1 MYRCAPE
8 GRLKLFICLFFTVC
22 CLLLTPGAA
31 GAGPLDEWQA
41 MGSGTTSDLYN
52 VTYGGGRFV
61 AVGASGSIL
70 TSSDGSSW
78 SFAGSPTTAL
88 LYGVIYGSGVF
99 VASGQAGTVLSS
111 SNGTSWTQRTSG
123 ITNQLYCAAYGGGR
137 FVVVGTSGAILTS
150 SDGSSWTKPDSGVS
164 LGLFGVTYGN
174 GRFVIVGESG
184 VVLTSSDGADW
195 SRQTSNTSR
204 WLDEVA
210 YGNGRFVAA
219 GEGGAV
225 ITSPD
230 GLSWTPYSAGT
241 AGDLYCIGFG
251 NGTFAAVGAGGAIS
265 TTSDGASWTVRSSG
279 TTANLRGIAFDG
291 RRFLATGFQGTILQS
306 GAVSGPPVAN
316 AGMNR
321 YVTVGTLVTLDG
333 TASYDPLGGSL
344 TYEWR
349 IDSRPANSTTVLSA
363 PASVNPSF
371 TPDVVGRY
379 TVRLVVR
386 NGDGEA
392 SDPSWMTVSA
402 GTPPIAEPGAD
413 QSGIA
418 VGSQVTLDGSG
429 SSAPDG
435 NLPLSFSWEIAARPS
450 NSTATLTGA
459 SSAQARFIPDARGIY
474 TIRLTVTNSIG
485 LSSVPRT
492 TTVSVGHQ
500 PVADAGGNRTVN
512 MGTRVT
518 LDASRSWSPDAA
530 MPLTFAWEFRSRP
543 GGSSASLQDSTTAQ
557 TSFMADK
564 PGDFMVAVTVV
575 DPAGFESQPSTATVS
590 SQDPNGGG
598 SGGGGGGGGGGG
610 CFIATAAFG
619 SYLAPEVVVLRQF
632 RDNVLLRS
640 HAGRL
645 FVRGYNACS
654 PRLARRIE
662 HSPVS
667 AFIVRAT
674 LTPVIW
680 ALKYPAAFICALLLF
695 CGLLMRRYYLRIR
708 KGCL

>member
-1 MYRCAPE
+1 MYRCAPV
-8 GRLKLFICLFFTVC
+8 GRLRLFVYLFFIVL
-22 CLLLTPGAA
+22 CLMLTPGTAE
-31 GAGPLDEWQA
+31 AGPLDEWQA
-41 MGSGTTSDLYN
+41 MHSGTTSDLYN

-70 TSSDGSSW
+70 TSSNGSSW
-78 SFAGSPTTAL
+78 SFAGSPTTSL
-88 LYGVIYGSGVF
+88 LYGVTYGNGVF
-99 VASGQAGTVLSS
+99 VASGQAGTIVSS

-123 ITNQLYCAAYGGGR
+123 VTNLLYCAAYGGGR
-137 FVVVGTSGAILTS
+137 FVVVGTAGAILSS
-150 SDGSSWTKPDSGVS
+150 SDGTTWTKPASGVS

-184 VVLTSSDGADW
+184 VVLTSSDGVNW

-204 WLDEVA
+204 WLDEVS

-219 GEGGAV
+219 GEGGVA
-225 ITSPD
+225 ITSSD
-230 GLSWTPYSAGT
+230 GFGWTPHSSGIT
-241 AGDLYCIGFG
+241 GDLYCIGFG
-251 NGTFAAVGAGGAIS
+251 NGTFAAVGASGAVS
-265 TTSDGASWTVRSSG
+265 TTSDGVSWAVRSSG
-279 TTANLRGIAFDG
+279 TNANLRGIAFDG

-316 AGMNR
+316 AGTNR
-321 YVTVGTLVTLDG
+321 YVAVGTFVTLDG
-333 TASYDPLGGSL
+333 TASYDPLGGPL
-344 TYEWR
+344 TYEWV
-349 IDSRPANSTTVLSA
+349 IDSRPTGSTAVLSD

-371 TPDVVGRY
+371 TPDVVGHY
-379 TVRLVVR
+379 SVRLVVR
-386 NGDGEA
+386 NTGGDA
-392 SDPSWMTVSA
+392 SDPSWMTVTA
-402 GTPPIAEPGAD
+402 GTQPIADPGPD
-413 QSGIA
+413 QSGLA

-435 NLPLSFSWEIAARPS
+435 NVPLSFSWEIAARPS

-459 SSAQARFIPDARGIY
+459 SSAQAHFIPDARGIY

-485 LSSVPRT
+485 LSSEPRT
-492 TTVSVGHQ
+492 TTLTVGRP

-518 LDASRSWSPDAA
+518 LDASRSSSPDGVT
-530 MPLTFAWEFRSRP
+530 PLTFVWEFRSRP
-543 GGSSASLQDSTTAQ
+543 GGSSASLENSTTMQ
-557 TSFMADK
+557 PSFMADK
-564 PGDFMVAVTVV
+564 AGDFAVALTVV
-575 DPAGFESQPSTATVS
+575 DPAGFQSEPSAVTVA
-590 SQDPNGGG
+590 SQDPNGD
-598 SGGGGGGGGGGG
+598 GGGGGGGGGGG

-654 PRLARRIE
+654 PRLARRVE

-667 AFIVRAT
+667 ALIVRLM
-674 LTPVIW
+674 LTPVVW
-680 ALKYPAAFICALLLF
+680 ALKYPVAFACALLLC
-695 CGLLMRRYYLRIR
+695 CGLLMRKHYVRIR
-708 KGCL
+708 RG